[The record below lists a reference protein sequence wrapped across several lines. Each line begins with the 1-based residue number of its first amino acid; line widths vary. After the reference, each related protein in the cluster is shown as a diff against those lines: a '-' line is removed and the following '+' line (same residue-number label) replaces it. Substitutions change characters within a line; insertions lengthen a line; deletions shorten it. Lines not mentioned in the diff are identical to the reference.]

1 MSRESRVAR
10 GESLVAGIVQDAG
23 TGRVLM
29 LGYLNE
35 EAIRLTRETGFVHFW
50 SRSRDEIWKK
60 GETSGNTLRFV
71 SMSLDCDEDAL
82 LILAHPDGPTCHTGE
97 VSCFDASRG
106 FRVAGR
112 EWDPPRL
119 EDSALP
125 PPEAGGERAPD
136 ASEEIPF
143 SLDKLWQTI
152 GQRKTER
159 PNGSYTVRLI
169 DGGVD
174 LVGRK
179 VLEEAGEVLMA
190 AKDHATGT
198 ADNRRVAEEA
208 GDLVYHLLVLLAE
221 RGIPLGEVLEVLDER
236 AR

>member
-1 MSRESRVAR
+1 MSRESRVAS

-35 EAIRLTRETGFVHFW
+35 EAIELTQETGFVHFW
-50 SRSRDEIWKK
+50 SRSRQQLWKK

-106 FRVAGR
+106 SLVASR
-112 EWDPPRL
+112 ETTPYPRL
-119 EDSALP
+119 SKSAVP
-125 PPEAGGERAPD
+125 
-136 ASEEIPF
+136 SPF
-143 SLDKLWQTI
+143 QGDYPRLCLDDLWQTI
-152 GQRKTER
+152 EQRKTDR
-159 PNGSYTVRLI
+159 PEGSYTVKLI

-174 LVGRK
+174 LAGRK

-208 GDLVYHLLVLLAE
+208 GDLIYHLLVLLAE
-221 RGIPLGEVLEVLDER
+221 RGIPLRDVLEVLNER

>member
-1 MSRESRVAR
+1 
-10 GESLVAGIVQDAG
+10 
-23 TGRVLM
+23 M

-82 LILAHPDGPTCHTGE
+82 LIFAHPDGPTCHTGE
-97 VSCFDASRG
+97 VSCFDAGGGS
-106 FRVAGR
+106 RVAGR

-125 PPEAGGERAPD
+125 PPKAGGERAP
-136 ASEEIPF
+136 AAGGEIPF
-143 SLDKLWQTI
+143 SLDHLWQTI
-152 GQRKTER
+152 KERKTER
-159 PNGSYTVRLI
+159 PEGSYTATLM

-208 GDLVYHLLVLLAE
+208 GDLIYHLLVLLAE
-221 RGIPLGEVLEVLDER
+221 RGIPLGEVLDVLNER